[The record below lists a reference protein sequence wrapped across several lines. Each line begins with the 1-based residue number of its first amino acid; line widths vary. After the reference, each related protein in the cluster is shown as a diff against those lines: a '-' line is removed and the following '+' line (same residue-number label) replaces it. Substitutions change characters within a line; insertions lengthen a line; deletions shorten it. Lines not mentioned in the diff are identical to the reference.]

1 MGAVPLGRG
10 GQSAAR
16 LITVGFVVLAAFAL
30 AWVLFLS
37 DGSSYRVNLTL
48 DNASQ
53 LVTGNQVKVGG
64 VAVGTVDSIGLG
76 DDGRARVALAIDDDS
91 VTPLHG
97 GSRAEVRS
105 ASLSGVANRYVA
117 LTPGPVN
124 GAEIADGGDIPAED
138 TQAEVD
144 LDEVLNTLDPTTLR
158 DLKLLVRNGGS
169 ALRGRGAQLG
179 RAIEALNPGLSQ
191 VTGIEQEILR
201 DEETFSRFL
210 VESADVVT
218 ALGERPERLESLV
231 SSGRATLDELAAR
244 DTALDN
250 VLRRAP
256 DTLRQANTTLVNLR
270 STLQDL
276 DPAIV
281 EARPSAEP
289 LAEFLDR
296 LRPVA
301 RQARPVVAD
310 LRRTIDHPGS
320 DDLLGVLA
328 RVPELERRA
337 VPAFESAVATI
348 EDALPVVNEVRPYT
362 PDLVGGLANGFG
374 GTTAGYYDANG
385 RYTRIS
391 FQSNAYSL
399 QGLGSL
405 VPVPQ
410 NAPGLTGYRKNLT
423 RRCPGAATQP
433 HPDGS
438 NPWLIGEPTCSPG
451 DSPR

>member
-1 MGAVPLGRG
+1 MAVGL
-10 GQSAAR
+10 
-16 LITVGFVVLAAFAL
+16 VVLAAFAL

-37 DGSSYRVNLTL
+37 GGSSYRVNLTL
-48 DNASQ
+48 ENASQ

-76 DDGRARVALAIDDDS
+76 DDGRARVALTLDDES
-91 VTPLHG
+91 VTPLHR
-97 GSRAEVRS
+97 GSRAAVRS

-144 LDEVLNTLDPTTLR
+144 LDELLNTLDPATLR
-158 DLKLLVRNGGS
+158 DLKLLVRNGANG
-169 ALRGRGAQLG
+169 LRGRGAQLG
-179 RAIEALNPGLSQ
+179 RAIETLDPALSQ

-201 DEETFSRFL
+201 DEETFTRFL
-210 VESADVVT
+210 VESADVVS
-218 ALGERPERLESLV
+218 AVGERPERLERLV
-231 SSGRATLDELAAR
+231 SSGRATLDELAAQ
-244 DTALDN
+244 DAALDDL
-250 VLRRAP
+250 LRRAP

-270 STLQDL
+270 ATLEDL

-281 EARPSAEP
+281 EAQPSAAP

-301 RQARPVVAD
+301 RDARPVVAQ
-310 LRRTIDHPGS
+310 LRNTIDHRGS

-328 RVPELERRA
+328 RVPALERQA
-337 VPAFESAVATI
+337 VPAFESAVATV

-362 PDLVGGLANGFG
+362 PDVVGGLFNGFG
-374 GTTAGYYDANG
+374 GTTSGYYDANG

-391 FQSNAYSL
+391 FQSSAYSL

-405 VPVPQ
+405 LPVPTST
-410 NAPGLTGYRKNLT
+410 PGLTGYRKNVT
-423 RRCPGAATQP
+423 RRCPGAATQS